1 MTTKLMRFAA
11 LCARK
16 AVIDPVARA
25 FDRLRGES
33 RRRRPGDGHDLTR
46 EEWPTCLRRHVTASS
61 AAFYAVEE
69 PAWALAS
76 ALRLA
81 HPRFSTH
88 PVVAARLSEEKRLAR
103 LAEEAIK
110 VRPRRRTKK
119 NSRTRKKRLDA
130 GVRKAMAA
138 LDGAGAGAGGG
149 CTGSRGAAR

>member
-1 MTTKLMRFAA
+1 MA
-11 LCARK
+11 
-16 AVIDPVARA
+16 P
-25 FDRLRGES
+25 
-33 RRRRPGDGHDLTR
+33 
-46 EEWPTCLRRHVTASS
+46 
-61 AAFYAVEE
+61 VEE

-119 NSRTRKKRLDA
+119 SSRTRKKRLDA
-130 GVRKAMAA
+130 GVRKAMMAA
-138 LDGAGAGAGGG
+138 SDGADAGGG